1 MQWDRYIGRRLKLR
15 DLYVLMV
22 VARTRGMNKAASVL
36 GMSQPAVS
44 NAIADLERAVGHR
57 LLDRGRQGVE
67 PTPFGL
73 ALIQRGVSV
82 FDELRAGI
90 KDIEFLA
97 DPTAGEIHIGLPA
110 VASGFVVKTIDR
122 LSRDYPRIKCRLSV
136 FNTEESYRALEQR
149 KVDLVFIHFIRPI
162 STELM
167 NADILFHDPHVVAAS
182 ADSRWSRQRK
192 LKLRDLANE
201 PWALP
206 SPDTPLGSLVSEA
219 FRSDGLELPPS
230 AIIAP
235 LPVRYPLLAT
245 GHFLTILPRM
255 ALTFPAQTGGLK
267 ALPIDLPATC
277 RPFGVV
283 TLKNRT
289 VSPVVELF
297 IAHAREVAGPLA
309 VAN

>member
-1 MQWDRYIGRRLKLR
+1 MRWDRQIGRRLKLR
-15 DLYVLMV
+15 DLHILMA
-22 VARTRGMNKAASVL
+22 VAQTRGIGKAAGVL
-36 GMSQPAVS
+36 NMSQPAVS

-73 ALIQRGVSV
+73 ALIQRGIAV

-110 VASGFVVKTIDR
+110 LASGFVAEVISR
-122 LSRDYPRIKCRLSV
+122 LSRSYPRIKYRLSV

-149 KVDLVFIHFIRPI
+149 KVDLVLIHFIRPI
-162 STELM
+162 SKELM
-167 NADILFHDPHVVAAS
+167 NVDILFYDPHVVAA
-182 ADSRWSRQRK
+182 ATDSRWTRQRK
-192 LKLRDLANE
+192 LKLRDLMDE

-206 SPDTPLGSLVSEA
+206 VPDTPLGSMVSEA
-219 FRSDGLELPPS
+219 FQSHGLEVPQS
-230 AIIAP
+230 ATIAP

-245 GHFLTILPRM
+245 GRFLTILPRI
-255 ALTFPAQTGGLK
+255 ALTFPAQTERLK
-267 ALPIDLPATC
+267 ALPIDLSATR
-277 RPFGVV
+277 RPFGIV

-289 VSPVVELF
+289 VSPVVQLF
-297 IAHAREVAGPLA
+297 ITHASEVARPLA
-309 VAN
+309 KTK